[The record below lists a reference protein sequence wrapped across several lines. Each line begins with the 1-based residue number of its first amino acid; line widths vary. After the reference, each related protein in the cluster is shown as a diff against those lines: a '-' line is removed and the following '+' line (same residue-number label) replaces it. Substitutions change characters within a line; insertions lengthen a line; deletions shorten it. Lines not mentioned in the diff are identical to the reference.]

1 MQDDPQYSWKPWAVQ
16 IFLAKLLTANN
27 TIEMPW
33 SHNHNPSQQIPSD
46 ENDFGG
52 VVMNVDQPF
61 FARHADVVFALKT
74 FAAAMLALIIAP
86 WLDLQR
92 PYWAMTTVY
101 ITSQPL
107 AGATSSKAF
116 YRVLGT
122 VLGASVTVA
131 MVPNLVNAPEL
142 LCLIIALWVGLCLY
156 LSLLDGT
163 PRSYV
168 FMLAGYT
175 VAFIGFPVV
184 SDPASIFDTALARV
198 EEISLGIVCASLLPT
213 AAFPRS
219 VG

>member
-1 MQDDPQYSWKPWAVQ
+1 MIKMSW
-16 IFLAKLLTANN
+16 N
-27 TIEMPW
+27 
-33 SHNHNPSQQIPSD
+33 HNHNPSQQIQSD

-52 VVMNVDQPF
+52 VVMNADQPF
-61 FARHADVVFALKT
+61 LARHADVVFALKT
-74 FAAAMLALIIAP
+74 FAAAMLALIIAL

-122 VLGASVTVA
+122 LIGASATVA
-131 MVPNLVNAPEL
+131 MLPNFVNAPQL
-142 LCLIIALWVGLCLY
+142 LSLVIALWVGLCLY
-156 LSLLDGT
+156 VSLLDGT

-175 VAFIGFPVV
+175 AAFVGFPEV
-184 SDPASIFDTALARV
+184 SEPASIFNATLARA
-198 EEISLGIVCASLLPT
+198 E
-213 AAFPRS
+213 
-219 VG
+219 